1 MNDVVK
7 PEGLERRALPVVE
20 LRAVAGDGEGGL
32 PSITGHAAVFDQ
44 LSEDLGGFRE
54 QMSPGAFAASI
65 GEDDIRALFNHSPDH
80 VLGRNRSGTLT
91 LAEDRT
97 GLAIN
102 IIPPDTAF
110 ARDLVVL
117 IERGDISE
125 MSIGF
130 RTITDEW
137 NVEDGEPVRTVK
149 AVRLFDVSPVTFP
162 AYPQTDVAVRSL
174 SAYQESIAPV
184 VPWRR
189 EIARRRL
196 DLIDG

>member
-1 MNDVVK
+1 MNDFVK
-7 PEGLERRALPVVE
+7 PDGVERRALHSVE
-20 LRAVAGDGEGGL
+20 LRAGSGEDGGL
-32 PSITGHAAVFDQ
+32 PTISGHAAVFDQ

-54 QMSPGAFAASI
+54 RMAPGAFAASI
-65 GEDDIRALFNHSPDH
+65 GEDDIRALFNHSPDN
-80 VLGRNRSGTLT
+80 VLGRNRAGTLT

-97 GLAIN
+97 GLAIK
-102 IIPPDTAF
+102 IDPPDTAF
-110 ARDLVVL
+110 ARDLVTL

-137 NVEDGEPVRTVK
+137 NIEEGEPVRTVK

-174 SAYQESIAPV
+174 ESYRAGIAPTST
-184 VPWRR
+184 WRR
-189 EIARRRL
+189 DIARRRL
-196 DLIDG
+196 DLLDT